1 MEPCIYITY
10 EMLFKDKP
18 LDIAEYLESLGRLQA
33 IDFALGLLYN
43 GSYSKISLNEYIKS
57 FLSEQ
62 NKEFAEHIITNYN
75 EVRHN
80 DAKEPTSIIPRTY
93 FIVSEST
100 AQELLREVFA
110 IREYKN
116 NVPTVIQEQN
126 LLKAIALINQSI
138 SHWNIDPEINSTG
151 DFTDLFYA
159 KSFFCSFLNNH
170 ERIKA
175 HPVFTAVL
183 QIIKGYH
190 FFEFCERN
198 KLSTHL
204 SRFLEKNGVN
214 TWQKYLYNAI
224 RLILFPL
231 QERRG
236 KYPMIALNDGDLD
249 GYTFLHSHSFS
260 INEIIPLDKNYDY
273 TFFKSHPLIEVDK
286 KTFVPINA
294 LFCINHLY
302 RSVYFELREINQS
315 FKDTENFIKGLLT
328 FITSNFS
335 EQDLFRRY
343 VNNTLTRQKG
353 IKLSEQDCSKINNS
367 DHKPDFYFRDG
378 NNILLFENKDIKI
391 ADNIMNSYD
400 YTRIEE
406 VINKKLIDNAGLS
419 QLAFNIRA
427 IDQRTFPWDK
437 NIPNNP
443 RIYPILVLDDS
454 TLSVPGFNYILK
466 DALESQVKE
475 MNLKTKVHPLVVIEL
490 DTLIAFADSFK
501 SGRIKLKDMI
511 DQYFTYQKSYRKRV
525 EPKYI
530 LEEVYHKY
538 YPFYTFVSQQIIGEP
553 SDHDTFNEIC
563 ESLRRSVEE

>member
-1 MEPCIYITY
+1 
-10 EMLFKDKP
+10 MLFKDKP
-18 LDIAEYLESLGRLQA
+18 LDITEYLESLGRLQA
-33 IDFALGLLYN
+33 IDFTLGLLYN
-43 GSYSKISLNEYIKS
+43 SNNSHITLNEYLNS

-62 NKEFAEHIITNYN
+62 NREFAEHIITNYN
-75 EVRHN
+75 NVRYN
-80 DAKEPTSIIPRTY
+80 DAKDPTNIIPRSY

-100 AQELLREVFA
+100 AQELLREVFS

-116 NVPTVIQEQN
+116 NESTVIQEQN
-126 LLKAIALINQSI
+126 LLKAIALINQRI
-138 SHWNIDPEINSTG
+138 SNWNVDHEINSRG

-159 KSFFCSFLNNH
+159 KSFFCSFLKYY
-170 ERIKA
+170 ERTKA
-175 HPVFTAVL
+175 HPVFIAVL

-190 FFEFCERN
+190 FFEFCEST
-198 KLSTHL
+198 KLSAHL
-204 SRFLEKNGVN
+204 SRFLENNGVD
-214 TWQKYLYNAI
+214 TWQEYLYNVI

-231 QERRG
+231 REQSG
-236 KYPMIALNDGDLD
+236 KYPMITLNDNEID
-249 GYTFLHSHSFS
+249 GYTFLHSHSFN
-260 INEIIPLDKNYDY
+260 INEIIPLEKNHDY

-286 KTFVPINA
+286 RTFIPINA

-315 FKDTENFIKGLLT
+315 FANTENFIKGLLT

-343 VNNTLTRQKG
+343 VHNTLIRQKG
-353 IKLSEQDCSKINNS
+353 IKLSEEDCSKINKS

-378 NNILLFENKDIKI
+378 NNIFLFENKDIKI
-391 ADNIMNSYD
+391 ADNIINSYD
-400 YTRIEE
+400 YNRIEE
-406 VINKKLIDNAGLS
+406 ALNKKVINDAGLS

-427 IDQRTFPWDK
+427 IDQRTFPWDR

-466 DALESQVKE
+466 DSLESQIKK

-501 SGRIKLKDMI
+501 NGRIKLKDAI
-511 DQYFTYQKSYRKRV
+511 DKYYTYQKSYRKRV
-525 EPKYI
+525 EPKDI

-538 YPFYTFVSQQIIGEP
+538 YPFYTFVSQQIIREP
-553 SDHDTFNEIC
+553 TNHDTFNEIC
-563 ESLRRSVEE
+563 EDLKRSVGE